1 MGDPEGWGESC
12 RVGED
17 RVSTTFRATSW
28 AKVTRSLFT
37 LQVFS
42 PSCKVLGSY

>member
-1 MGDPEGWGESC
+1 MTGREV

-17 RVSTTFRATSW
+17 RVGTTFRAISW

-42 PSCKVLGSY
+42 PSYKVLGSY